1 MNSAPNYDHL
11 LVFPHLRVQNANA
24 ISSPLTHGFPAMSA
38 FLGLMWA
45 LDRKAGAAGLDL
57 AFSSVG
63 VVCHDYQEQVQE
75 GYVKS
80 FRLTRN
86 PVDKDGR
93 TAAIV
98 EEGRIHLDITLLFG
112 VSSLR
117 WREDPERADADL
129 AQVADLLA
137 EMRIAGGSLLPP
149 PTPERRRYR
158 PYRLDQ
164 TGPRGVPQDPFHKAR
179 LRLLPGFALVARDDL
194 LLNKPSP
201 TKDQTSGQT
210 GEAISETNPGTAHA
224 LPERLEAWLSQCR
237 FNWRYH
243 REGDSEKGAWHHDRE
258 KGGWIVP
265 LPVGYGALGPV
276 QLPGTVARAR
286 DQEMPFCF
294 VESLYSL
301 GEWISPHRLNSAQEL
316 LWYGESHP
324 GSENSPNSES
334 KPDWSH
340 YRCRN
345 NYCPPTPDQT
355 DGED

>member
-1 MNSAPNYDHL
+1 MSAAPHYDHL

-86 PVDKDGR
+86 PVDKDGS

-98 EEGRIHLDITLLFG
+98 EEGRIHLDISLLFG

-117 WREDPERADADL
+117 WRENPDQADADL

-137 EMRIAGGSLLPP
+137 GLRIAGGSILPP
-149 PTPERRRYR
+149 PAPGLRRYR

-164 TGPRGVPQDPFHKAR
+164 TGPRGVPEDPFHKAR
-179 LRLLPGFALVARDDL
+179 LRLLPGSALVARDDL
-194 LLNKPSP
+194 LIQPQPNDQPPEASLAAPPDQSP
-201 TKDQTSGQT
+201 
-210 GEAISETNPGTAHA
+210 A
-224 LPERLEAWLSQCR
+224 LPAQLEAWLSHCR
-237 FNWRYH
+237 FNWRY
-243 REGDSEKGAWHHDRE
+243 RRNEEKEESGKGEWHHDRK

-265 LPVGYGALGPV
+265 LPVGYGALGPI
-276 QLPGTVARAR
+276 QPPGTVARTR
-286 DQEMPFCF
+286 DQETPFRF

-301 GEWISPHRLNSAQEL
+301 GEWVSPHRLQSAQDL
-316 LWYGESHP
+316 LWYGES
-324 GSENSPNSES
+324 E
-334 KPDWSH
+334 PDSGR

-345 NYCPPTPDQT
+345 DYVSPHQAQAEAGD
-355 DGED
+355 